1 MGQMVKFQ
9 KYFFLVTG
17 FLLGSLIPLFGNAF
31 NFILIVLLFVQIG
44 MNRKEVLENLR
55 QERKYLWVMVLFLAY
70 FSLHTIILLLKGNPI
85 AEPSYGTFEIL
96 ILNFILVPAYVATFR
111 NWLTPELLRRFLTY
125 FCLGCLCINIYIFF
139 ALTGTKLFSAPMD
152 TLNFIYNTRFG
163 ENRFVLGDKFWLEI
177 QALMLAVAALIS
189 YFLVIKER
197 LRAKRVMFIFLLLA
211 LLVFLSFTV
220 TKSAIIGFLAG
231 FCVLNIYLFKKSK
244 VKIHYKLATVIL
256 IVSCGYVL
264 LDNVSMYEARMQE
277 VREEIESVTKGEF
290 QGGTIAPRVAFI
302 RESFKHVDEFGL
314 WGLGVSTKH
323 RIKAWFDA
331 SDMNIARYK
340 NVGNIFLQYWVTGG
354 IFGLAF
360 MLFLFVAPIG
370 RMIRK
375 RRVSYLTI
383 GILLAFFAV
392 SNTCVTLS
400 WANSRLFMLFFLA
413 MFCFYGDLFARL
425 EDSSEDKPVSDE
437 SSM

>member
-1 MGQMVKFQ
+1 MVKFQ

-31 NFILIVLLFVQIG
+31 NFILIVFMFVQFG

-197 LRAKRVMFIFLLLA
+197 QRVKRVLFIFLLLA
-211 LLVFLSFTV
+211 LLVFLSITV

-264 LDNVSMYEARMQE
+264 LDNVAMYEARMKE
-277 VREEIESVTKGEF
+277 VKEEIESVTKGEF
-290 QGGTIAPRVAFI
+290 LGGTIAPRVAFI
-302 RESFKHVDEFGL
+302 RESFKHMDEFGL

-413 MFCFYGDLFARL
+413 MFCFYGDLFARI
-425 EDSSEDKPVSDE
+425 EDSPEDKPVFDE